1 MIKRNLMFGN
11 NQYAA
16 EIALKAGRPAE
27 ALLIAFQGG
36 DKLFDEITQLYY
48 ETQKDSY
55 VSNVLRSITD
65 YEKHPIENLL
75 GPLKQGEKNLTW
87 IETLAYFYT
96 YIVSDIDE
104 RNQSVQK
111 LGKQLQEEGNVV
123 PALICFIL
131 AQDYSEA
138 LTLWT

>member
-36 DKLFDEITQLYY
+36 DKLFNEITQLYY

-65 YEKHPIENLL
+65 CENNPIENLL
-75 GPLKQGEKNLTW
+75 GPLKRGEKNLTW

-96 YIVSDIDE
+96 IVSDVAE
-104 RNQSVQK
+104 RDQSVK
-111 LGKQLQEEGNVV
+111 NLGKQLQEEGNVI
-123 PALICFIL
+123 PALVCYIL
-131 AQDYSEA
+131 ASEYADA
-138 LTLWT
+138 LNLWT